1 MVFPAVTRPQNGPGP
16 DAHSSEPHT
25 TVSTLSLRPPAGPP
39 DPMIEFEACLAEV
52 RLLELGLGPSAGEH
66 WATRYWAAV
75 EARGAEA
82 ASHWRRQM
90 LMAALHTSLVIAVL
104 AVVSSGVAPIPAVSA
119 TAVLGL
125 GLAAAWMLAARSTTR
140 RLAEWD
146 TRLESLEAAAPA
158 SDPSSGVAASIPPAA
173 TGGTVL
179 LIVVFAAFWVVAAVV
194 SIVAP
199 HLLMGPRLP

>member
-16 DAHSSEPHT
+16 DAHSSEPHL
-25 TVSTLSLRPPAGPP
+25 TVSKLSLRSAAGAR
-39 DPMIEFEACLAEV
+39 DPMIELEACLAEV
-52 RLLELGLGPSAGEH
+52 RLLELGLAPHAGEH

-82 ASHWRRQM
+82 ASHWRRQL

-104 AVVSSGVAPIPAVSA
+104 AVVSTGVAPMPAVAA

-125 GLAAAWMLAARSTTR
+125 GLTAAWTLAARSSTR

-146 TRLESLEAAAPA
+146 TRVEALEAAAP
-158 SDPSSGVAASIPPAA
+158 SGDPSAGVASATPPAA
-173 TGGTVL
+173 TGGTAL
-179 LIVVFAAFWVVAAVV
+179 LILVFAAFWLLAAVV
-194 SIVAP
+194 SVVAP
-199 HLLMGPRLP
+199 YLLTVPRL